1 MLQCLLLY
9 MAQLGDPYRADGVGK
24 LQQQAE
30 APSGSLIAQLPDT
43 AEHSTAHSQTDAEP
57 VSNPSFLMSE
67 DAGGL
72 GAAAAGAGQVKIEEL
87 SDEQIAAARKRR
99 MEERWACP

>member
-1 MLQCLLLY
+1 MLECLLLY
-9 MAQLGDPYRADGVGK
+9 MAQLGNPYRADGVGK

-43 AEHSTAHSQTDAEP
+43 AQHSTQPEADAGP